1 MGCSIITQ
9 GSGFISEF
17 PSRGGK
23 YKSKGWQPHLRYRE
37 SQLPREGGKSTSCP
51 SPEINPAGMFH
62 KGSLS
67 NVTIFL
73 YDMHCIDSHQKLY
86 QEWKTLHATIQKF
99 QNSLRENAVSFGFS
113 FFEVHNALP
122 YVTGFGKTL
131 RMRFFPKIEFVD
143 G

>member
-1 MGCSIITQ
+1 
-9 GSGFISEF
+9 
-17 PSRGGK
+17 
-23 YKSKGWQPHLRYRE
+23 
-37 SQLPREGGKSTSCP
+37 
-51 SPEINPAGMFH
+51 
-62 KGSLS
+62 
-67 NVTIFL
+67 
-73 YDMHCIDSHQKLY
+73 MHCIGSHQKLY